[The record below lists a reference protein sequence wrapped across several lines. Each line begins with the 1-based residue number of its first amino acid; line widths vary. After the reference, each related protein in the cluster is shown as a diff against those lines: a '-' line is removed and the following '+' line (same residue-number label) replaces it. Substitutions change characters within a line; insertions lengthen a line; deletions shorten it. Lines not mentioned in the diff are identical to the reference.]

1 QEVADEGYRRLDR
14 FCLYTWEHGIH
25 EYCSPTYYGV
35 DLECLLLIEA
45 FCERESGR
53 EQARALLE
61 LFWSDIAANWF
72 EPSQRLG
79 GARSRDYDYLRGLG
93 SLDRQMVMAGWLP
106 PEMGG
111 SLYAALARWSVPARL
126 RELNLTRYPRL
137 VRQSW
142 GIGISNSRTHY
153 VTEDVTLSSS
163 AANYGA
169 MDLPLTVDLPGERDA
184 RRCYFIPDARR
195 DPYGKKKIPAGPHQK
210 TLHLRP
216 FFTAAQRR
224 VDALGLV
231 VYRDN
236 DFPENPATL
245 ESHLVM
251 PRDVDGVWAGD
262 EAMDIGD
269 ATPLVRELEP
279 GEAVVLRKGTAAVG
293 VRVPWAR
300 GLDGQLAS
308 AALVYDGNEHGAMRL
323 TVAHHGYWGI
333 EAAAGNAAAAFW
345 VRIGSGLDTDEEF
358 RAWQRDFA
366 GASMGVQAS
375 DEGMRVEVA
384 GEDGPVIVEAAAP
397 YMGPLTLEP
406 APTRAVLELD
416 GEDIGREL
424 LQDLEVITSR
434 EVRVAEAPEVVVSP
448 AEGTYWEAEWGY
460 VEEPM
465 VAGEDDNAF
474 GGRYLWLPG
483 EPGGKGARGGS
494 VTWRLKVAEAGQYY
508 LWGRV
513 QAPTPDDDSFHVRV
527 FSETA
532 EPVGQAEWHTG
543 VHLEWEWTRV
553 NLNRSVEPTPIA
565 LPQGEVRLQ
574 LSVREDGTKI
584 DRLFITPGP
593 DERPR

>member
-1 QEVADEGYRRLDR
+1 
-14 FCLYTWEHGIH
+14 
-25 EYCSPTYYGV
+25 
-35 DLECLLLIEA
+35 
-45 FCERESGR
+45 
-53 EQARALLE
+53 
-61 LFWSDIAANWF
+61 
-72 EPSQRLG
+72 
-79 GARSRDYDYLRGLG
+79 
-93 SLDRQMVMAGWLP
+93 
-106 PEMGG
+106 
-111 SLYAALARWSVPARL
+111 
-126 RELNLTRYPRL
+126 
-137 VRQSW
+137 
-142 GIGISNSRTHY
+142 
-153 VTEDVTLSSS
+153 
-163 AANYGA
+163 
-169 MDLPLTVDLPGERDA
+169 
-184 RRCYFIPDARR
+184 
-195 DPYGKKKIPAGPHQK
+195 
-210 TLHLRP
+210 
-216 FFTAAQRR
+216 
-224 VDALGLV
+224 
-231 VYRDN
+231 
-236 DFPENPATL
+236 
-245 ESHLVM
+245 
-251 PRDVDGVWAGD
+251 
-262 EAMDIGD
+262 
-269 ATPLVRELEP
+269 
-279 GEAVVLRKGTAAVG
+279 
-293 VRVPWAR
+293 
-300 GLDGQLAS
+300 
-308 AALVYDGNEHGAMRL
+308 
-323 TVAHHGYWGI
+323 VAHHGYWGI